1 MDRILERLQK
11 LQRESKVTMWVIKY
25 FSKPKGNVSV
35 DATIFDKN
43 KENPKIFSFFSFH
56 SEQKNEE
63 TFKELEDYLHD
74 CEAQI

>member
-11 LQRESKVTMWVIKY
+11 LQRESKVTMWVLKF

-43 KENPKIFSFFSFH
+43 KKTQRFSLFSHFIPN
-56 SEQKNEE
+56 K
-63 TFKELEDYLHD
+63 K
-74 CEAQI
+74 